1 MADSVKYYD
10 ANTDMTYIDDDGD
23 GLNDL
28 NGAEIPAT
36 AAKMIMVDGAWVPTG
51 ETKGDVLEGAA
62 AVAAAGGDPK
72 VGTTP
77 KAGELTDA
85 DDLLADAEAE
95 VAAEEGVNGGG
106 GSGYMPGMYNPTAPV
121 KIETAPRVQGKGP
134 SAETLAKM
142 GLSVTGEAPRGDLD
156 TLGYLGSPGTNVT
169 ELTEAAA
176 KAYYG
181 FDANP
186 AQANGIYRDAV
197 GIAAVKGITVQEALR
212 EIAKVGNGQ
221 GGGKDGA
228 GGSGPRAFTN
238 VTKTIQTTDP
248 GEAERVLNSAL
259 ATYMGRRAS
268 DDEIKKFLEQL
279 NRNEKL
285 NPTITTAKGVTS
297 TGGTTQ
303 TQEQE
308 GGFDSTNF
316 AERWAR
322 SRKGAAE
329 YQAATTYMDAF
340 TRVIDELEY

>member
-1 MADSVKYYD
+1 MADGVKYFD
-10 ANTDMTYIDDDGD
+10 ANTGQYYIDDDND

-28 NGAEIPAT
+28 NGAEIPDT
-36 AAKMIMVDGAWVPTG
+36 AAKLILVDGAWVPSG
-51 ETKGDVLEGAA
+51 ETQGDVLEGAA
-62 AVAAAGGDPK
+62 AVAEATA
-72 VGTTP
+72 
-77 KAGELTDA
+77 KAGDLGDEE
-85 DDLLADAEAE
+85 DLLAAAEAE
-95 VAAEEGVNGGG
+95 IAAQEGVNGGG
-106 GSGYMPGMYNPTAPV
+106 GGGYLPGMYNPSAPV

-134 SAETLAKM
+134 TADTLAKM
-142 GLSVTGEAPRGDLD
+142 GLSVASEVPRGDLD
-156 TLGYLGSPGTNVT
+156 TVGYLGSPGTNVT

-181 FDANP
+181 YNANP
-186 AQANGIYRDAV
+186 AQANGVYRDAV

-212 EIAKVGNGQ
+212 EIARNGNGQ
-221 GGGKDGA
+221 GGGKNGA

-238 VTKTIQTTDP
+238 VTRTIQTTDP

-268 DDEIKKFLEQL
+268 DDEIKQFLTQL

-297 TGGTTQ
+297 RGGTTQ

-308 GGFDSTNF
+308 GGFDSVNF

-340 TRVIDELEY
+340 TKVIDELEY